1 MHLCIYILHLIDSL
15 EFGRRRLPVWLYLL
29 LRAILRSDCCT
40 TAYYGR
46 VFLLFISY
54 GNHRVLLDALL
65 LVAAHLGTGS
75 LGAVEGLVLTYAW
88 YSASVRLNV
97 EPIHLGLAGTHVVLG
112 EQGLVWGVGGWLLLH
127 VREALV
133 GVVDACSSSADIAHE
148 ARVVRMVV
156 DSACCWADQVSIHIV
171 AASSQML
178 DQWIN

>member
-15 EFGRRRLPVWLYLL
+15 EFGGRRLPVRLYLL
-29 LRAILRSDCCT
+29 LRTVLRGDCCT

-54 GNHRVLLDALL
+54 GNHWVLLDALL
-65 LVAAHLGTGS
+65 LVATHLGAGS
-75 LGAVEGLVLTYAW
+75 LGTVEGLVFTNAW
-88 YSASVRLNV
+88 YSASVGLDM
-97 EPIHLGLAGTHVVLG
+97 ESIHLGLTSTHIVLG
-112 EQGLVWGVGGWLLLH
+112 EQGLVRGVGGWLLLH

-148 ARVVRMVV
+148 AWVVRMVV